1 VVEDVNGDGLPD
13 LTLHFDRAA
22 LISAGQLT
30 SRSTSL
36 VVQATLRDG
45 RQIEARGAV
54 SVGVQTCLRS
64 NRE

>member
-1 VVEDVNGDGLPD
+1 

-54 SVGVQTCLRS
+54 SVGAQ
-64 NRE
+64 N